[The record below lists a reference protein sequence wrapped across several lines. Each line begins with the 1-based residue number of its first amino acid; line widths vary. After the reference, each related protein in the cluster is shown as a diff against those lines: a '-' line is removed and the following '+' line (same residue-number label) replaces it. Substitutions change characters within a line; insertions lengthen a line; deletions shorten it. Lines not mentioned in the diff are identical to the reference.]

1 MRRDYQEIGGT
12 VKRSTPHWSDG
23 IAFGFLGMLG
33 FSGTMV
39 ATRVAVQDF
48 SPLTITCAR
57 IVIAAVLG
65 VVTLYLTKKMR
76 LPERRLL
83 PGIVLMG
90 MGLAVGF
97 PFFLTLAL
105 VSVPAVH
112 GAVAIGLA
120 PAATAIISVVM
131 TGERQ
136 KPVFWIACATGF
148 AAVFYFALD
157 AGGGHLSLADGWLFL
172 ALVSVGYA
180 YVEGGRIAGELG
192 GTTTLCWAMILIT
205 PVALPALLWSLD
217 GLQVSAVSIAGW
229 VGLAYVGVISMF
241 LASVFWYR
249 GLVAGGIARIG
260 QINMVLPLAA
270 LVWSAVLLGE
280 EITLTAIVCAVV
292 VVVAMIFCLKS
303 RMKT

>member
-1 MRRDYQEIGGT
+1 M
-12 VKRSTPHWSDG
+12 KRSSPHWSDG
-23 IAFGFLGMLG
+23 IVFGFLGMLG

-83 PGIVLMG
+83 PGIVWMG
-90 MGLAVGF
+90 LGLAVGF

-120 PAATAIISVVM
+120 PAATAIMSVLR

-136 KPVFWIACATGF
+136 PPVFWIACAVGF
-148 AAVFYFALD
+148 VAVFYFALD

-172 ALVSVGYA
+172 ALICVGSA

-192 GTTTLCWAMILIT
+192 GTTTLCWAMILIS
-205 PVALPALLWSLD
+205 PGALAVLLWSLE
-217 GLQVSAVSIAGW
+217 GFQIAGVSSAGW
-229 VGLAYVGVISMF
+229 TGLAYVGVISMF

-260 QINMVLPLAA
+260 QINMLLPLVA
-270 LVWSAVLLGE
+270 LVWSALLLGE
-280 EITLTAIVCAVV
+280 EITSTAIVCAVV
-292 VVVAMIFCLKS
+292 VVVAMVVCLRS
-303 RMKT
+303 RMGA